1 MNMVTTT
8 RAEKRLEAGW
18 FQRLAWAALGWF
30 SLGFLVWVPF
40 LYVALRRGRPSDWG
54 ACASFVL
61 YECVTLPW
69 AANSNDDD
77 GDAFLGVAFV
87 VTLLVATALLLFWL
101 FDKKTPRTPPM
112 PVYGQPPYQQG
123 YPYGR

>member
-1 MNMVTTT
+1 MVTTT
-8 RAEKRLEAGW
+8 RAQKRLEGGW

-30 SLGFLVWVPF
+30 SLGLLVWVPF

-69 AANSNDDD
+69 AANSNDGD
-77 GDAFLGVAFV
+77 GDPFLGVAAV
-87 VTLLVATALLLFWL
+87 VTLLIATVLLLFWV
-101 FDKKTPRTPPM
+101 FDKKTPTTPPL
-112 PVYGQPPYQQG
+112 PAYGGQPYQQG

>member
-1 MNMVTTT
+1 MT
-8 RAEKRLEAGW
+8 RAERRLEGGW

-30 SLGFLVWVPF
+30 SLGLLVWVPF

-69 AANSNDDD
+69 AANSNSSEGD
-77 GDAFLGVAFV
+77 GDPFLGVAFV
-87 VTLLVATALLLFWL
+87 VTLVVATALLVFWV
-101 FDKKTPRTPPM
+101 FDKKTPTSPPM
-112 PVYGQPPYQQG
+112 PVYGRPPYGRPQG
-123 YPYGR
+123 YPYGG